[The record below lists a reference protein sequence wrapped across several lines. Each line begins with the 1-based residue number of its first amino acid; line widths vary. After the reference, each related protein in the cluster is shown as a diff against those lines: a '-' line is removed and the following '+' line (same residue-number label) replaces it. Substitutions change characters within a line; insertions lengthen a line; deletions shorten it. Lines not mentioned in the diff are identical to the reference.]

1 MTPVRLSWEG
11 AETYG
16 LTEGPHVT
24 ISGHGCVLEATFPA
38 AGWTRMAHRH
48 LSAWALQSQAERP
61 AMAGSW
67 GAQVCPVTKDWAFLG
82 VKPS

>member
-1 MTPVRLSWEG
+1 
-11 AETYG
+11 
-16 LTEGPHVT
+16 
-24 ISGHGCVLEATFPA
+24 
-38 AGWTRMAHRH
+38 MAHRH

-67 GAQVCPVTKDWAFLG
+67 GAQVCPVTKDRAFLG